1 MPAYDFMC
9 YTCNKQT
16 DRLCKYEA
24 REAQFCRDCNAKLK
38 PLLSA
43 PQRTP
48 GRWGDTGGG
57 YDRSLGRH
65 FNNSMEKEKYIR
77 ANGLVAA
84 SDFGGVSFVDNIVEK
99 EEAKFVQH
107 EKDMEIF
114 KGVVS
119 SGGDL
124 SKAYAETY
132 SVDNLKARGLLDAD
146 VHSGN

>member
-1 MPAYDFMC
+1 MPVYDFMC
-9 YTCNKQT
+9 YTCKKQT
-16 DRLCKYEA
+16 DRLCKYETKDN
-24 REAQFCRDCNAKLK
+24 QLCRDCNGILK

-43 PQRTP
+43 PAKTP

-57 YDRSLGRH
+57 FDRSLGRH

-84 SDFGGVSFVDNIVEK
+84 SDFGGVSFVDGIVEK
-99 EEAKFVQH
+99 EIAVHTQH
-107 EKDMEIF
+107 EKDIAVF
-114 KGVVS
+114 KDVVS

-124 SKAYAETY
+124 SKAYTETY

-146 VHSGN
+146 VNSGI